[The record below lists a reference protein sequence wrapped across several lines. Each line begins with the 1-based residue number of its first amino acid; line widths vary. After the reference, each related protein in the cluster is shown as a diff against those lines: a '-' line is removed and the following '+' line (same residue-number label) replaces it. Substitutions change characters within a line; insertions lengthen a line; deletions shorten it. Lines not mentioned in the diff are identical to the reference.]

1 MSPAP
6 QVRPA
11 EIPRRARYERT
22 RLAGDVP
29 AAHAALLVAGD
40 DAPFALTGAWAG
52 GGAIAGS
59 APLYVARPDDDPFA
73 LLDVQPQV
81 DAPDARAPRGAVGG
95 GWFGVL
101 GYRLG
106 ALAEPVPPPPPA
118 SGQLPPAVLAFH
130 DHVLRADRDG
140 AWWFE
145 ALWTPER
152 AAALAERRDLL
163 AARVRAGV
171 RPGPFH
177 VGTLR
182 PAPTG
187 IAAHRAAIA
196 GCRERIAAGDL
207 FQANL
212 TVRLEGSWSGSAAGL
227 AATLASC
234 LTPDYGAFLEGP
246 WGAVASAS
254 PELFLRRTGRAVH
267 TEPIKGT
274 AAGDAD
280 AAQLAASAKDR
291 AENVMIVDLMRNDLG
306 RVCEYGTV
314 TVPWLARPR
323 AGAGVLGLVS
333 RVAGTLRADVGD
345 GDLLRATFPPG
356 SVTGAPKIEAMRVI
370 SELESTAR
378 EAYTGAIGY
387 ASPLAGLELNV
398 AIRTFEVRG
407 GQIRIGAGGGI
418 TAASDPDAELE
429 ESFLKARPPAR
440 AAGAAI
446 DEGRPKAAV
455 AAAPA
460 PPAALDRARLR
471 PDPAAGVF
479 ETILVADGAPCFLAA
494 HLARL
499 RASAAQAYGV
509 DLAPAV
515 LEDAVARAL
524 YAPASDTLRL
534 NVAVVAAA
542 RGAAAVTATV
552 SPLVPVDRGTPL
564 RLVPWTLPGGL
575 GAHKWRDR
583 RLVDEL
589 ARVGGGVPLLIDADG
604 AVLEAAWASVWTLS
618 GGALTTPRCDGRLL
632 PGVTRARLL
641 ERAAELGLEAHE
653 GPLTLAALHAAP
665 ALLLTSS
672 LRGAVPATLAAGPQ
686 RGADPAIAAIAAA
699 LLVEATAPALTLP

>member
-1 MSPAP
+1 MIPAP

-11 EIPRRARYERT
+11 KIPQRARYERT
-22 RLAGDVP
+22 RLAGEVP
-29 AAHAALLVAGD
+29 AAQAALLVAGD
-40 DAPFALTGAWAG
+40 AAPFALTGVWAG

-59 APLYVARPDDDPFA
+59 APLYVAGPGDDPFA

-81 DAPDARAPRGAVGG
+81 DAAGDDASGGAVGG
-95 GWFGVL
+95 GWFGIL
-101 GYRLG
+101 GYRLA

-118 SGQLPPAVLAFH
+118 PAPLPAAVLAFY

-145 ALWTPER
+145 ALWTPDR
-152 AAALAERRDLL
+152 AAALEARRDLL
-163 AARVRAGV
+163 AGRLRDAARPR
-171 RPGPFH
+171 PFH
-177 VGTLR
+177 VGTLH

-212 TVRLEGSWSGSAAGL
+212 TLRLEGSWSGSAAAL
-227 AATLASC
+227 AATLASE
-234 LTPDYGAFLEGP
+234 LTPDYGAFFEGP

-267 TEPIKGT
+267 SEPIKGT
-274 AAGDAD
+274 AAGGSD

-314 TVPWLARPR
+314 TVPWLTRARP
-323 AGAGVLGLVS
+323 GAGVLGLVS

-345 GDLLRATFPPG
+345 GELLRATFPPG
-356 SVTGAPKIEAMRVI
+356 SVTGAPKVEAMRVI
-370 SELESTAR
+370 TELESTAR

-398 AIRTFEVRG
+398 AIRTFELRASRA
-407 GQIRIGAGGGI
+407 RIGVGGGI

-446 DEGRPKAAV
+446 DERRPAA
-455 AAAPA
+455 APAPA
-460 PPAALDRARLR
+460 PPAALDRARVR
-471 PDPAAGVF
+471 PDPAGGIF
-479 ETILVADGAPCFLAA
+479 ETILVAGGAPRFMDL

-499 RASAAQAYGV
+499 RASVAQAYAAEV
-509 DLAPAV
+509 APGS

-524 YAPASDTLRL
+524 PAPAPGALRL
-534 NVAVVAAA
+534 NVVVVPVA
-542 RGAAAVTATV
+542 GALAVTAGV
-552 SPLVPVDRGTPL
+552 RPLGRVDRETTL

-589 ARVGGGVPLLIDADG
+589 ARIGGGVPLLVDADG
-604 AVLEAAWASVWTLS
+604 AVLEAAWASVWTLAD
-618 GGALTTPRCDGRLL
+618 GALTTPRLDGRLL

-641 ERAAELGLEAHE
+641 ECAAGLGLRACEAE
-653 GPLTLAALHAAP
+653 LTLADLRAAP
-665 ALLLTSS
+665 AVLVTSS
-672 LRGAVPATLAAGPQ
+672 LRGAVPARLDDAPP
-686 RGADPAIAAIAAA
+686 RPADPAVGVIAAA
-699 LLVEATAPALTLP
+699 LLAAGAPAPLPALS